1 MKAFELLAQ
10 KIEVEWSSANHS
22 LEAFSEIATAAL
34 REFQYDL
41 SLEQLNSLLSKWLL
55 ANAQLPEQI
64 NVHNTFGQPPITV
77 FNNNKFVID
86 IYIWVNFDTSIHSHG
101 FRGAFRLLHG
111 RSLQENFQVK
121 TVEKIFS
128 DVMIVDMND
137 KSMSLLEEGAVHT
150 IAPGFQLTHR
160 VIHLANPTVT
170 LCVKTINEPELK
182 QWNYMTTG
190 LAVQKQNIQPDL
202 IKKIYYFNYLLG
214 QNEPQAQE
222 FLKILL
228 DQLETSI
235 QIHIYEDVASGAYD
249 LVPEAVQVIT
259 ESIVERHETS
269 AWWPLYEAAHMSQMN
284 ELFFSSCNDPISRLV
299 AHFINSGDSLTLV
312 KPFLNGLSGEEIKGV
327 VTNLMNIET
336 IFNSELSNDDRQIIK
351 GLIADPKMPV
361 PLHLKQFEQISKIRS
376 FLNH

>member
-10 KIEVEWSSANHS
+10 KIEAEWSSVDNN

-34 REFQYDL
+34 REFEYDL
-41 SLEQLNSLLSKWLL
+41 SLEKLNDLLSKWLL

-101 FRGAFRLLHG
+101 FRGAFRVLHG

-121 TVEKIFS
+121 SVEKIAT
-128 DVMIVDMND
+128 DVMIVDMKN
-137 KSMSLLEEGAVHT
+137 KSMSLLEEGAVRT

-190 LAVQKQNIQPDL
+190 LAVQKQNIQPSL

-214 QNEPQAQE
+214 QNEAQAHD
-222 FLKILL
+222 FLKTLL
-228 DQLETSI
+228 DHLETST

-249 LVPEAVQVIT
+249 LSPVAVQVIT
-259 ESIVERHETS
+259 ESIVERHERS
-269 AWWPLYEAAHMSQMN
+269 GWWPLYEAAHMSQMN
-284 ELFFSSCNDPISRLV
+284 ELFFSSCNDSISRLV
-299 AHFINSGDSLTLV
+299 AHFINSGDSLTQL
-312 KPFLNGLSGEEIKGV
+312 KPFLNGLSGEEIKV
-327 VTNLMNIET
+327 VVRNLMNIET
-336 IFNSELSNDDRQIIK
+336 IFNSELSDDDRQIIK
-351 GLIADPKMPV
+351 ELITDTKMSV